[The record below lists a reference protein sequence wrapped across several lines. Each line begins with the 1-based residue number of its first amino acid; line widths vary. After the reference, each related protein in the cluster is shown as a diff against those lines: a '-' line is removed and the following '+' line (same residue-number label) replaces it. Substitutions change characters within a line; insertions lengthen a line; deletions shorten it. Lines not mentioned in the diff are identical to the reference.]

1 MTTVVCGSPMRKS
14 GQFEFV
20 FKDPE
25 TVETISMR
33 SPIERPPLPHP
44 QSSRIHDF
52 VRRDLLFDGVLKI
65 GCIWPKPVVFGQNGC
80 VWAKW
85 LVRSL
90 VSGTKISFVS
100 VSRGWNLC
108 GQKERNFSSCYI
120 LCCRLGKT
128 FLVFFLKLVL
138 N

>member
-1 MTTVVCGSPMRKS
+1 MRKS

-90 VSGTKISFVS
+90 VSQEPKSHLFQSPGVGISVVRKNETSPLATSYAVDSAKRF
-100 VSRGWNLC
+100 W
-108 GQKERNFSSCYI
+108 Y
-120 LCCRLGKT
+120 
-128 FLVFFLKLVL
+128 FF
-138 N
+138 